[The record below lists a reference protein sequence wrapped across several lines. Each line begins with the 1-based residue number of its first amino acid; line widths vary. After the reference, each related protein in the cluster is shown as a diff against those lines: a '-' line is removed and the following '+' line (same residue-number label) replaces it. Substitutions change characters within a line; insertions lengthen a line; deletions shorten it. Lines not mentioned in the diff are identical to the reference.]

1 MELELSDDP
10 DGRARS
16 AVRAAAARAGVE
28 LAPVPDRRN
37 GTWWRAG
44 LLEGLARDPGAPAPV
59 AANGYDVTPSPR
71 STRGATRA

>member
-1 MELELSDDP
+1 MEFELSDDP
-10 DGRARS
+10 DGGARS
-16 AVRAAAARAGVE
+16 AVRAAVARAGVE

-37 GTWWRAG
+37 GAWWRAG
-44 LLEGLARDPGAPAPV
+44 LLEGLARDPGAPPPA

>member
-10 DGRARS
+10 DGRVCS
-16 AVRAAAARAGVE
+16 AVRVAAARAGME

-37 GTWWRAG
+37 GAWWRAG
-44 LLEGLARDPGAPAPV
+44 LLEGLARDPGAPTPA

>member
-10 DGRARS
+10 DGRAGS
-16 AVRAAAARAGVE
+16 AVRAAAARAGME

-37 GTWWRAG
+37 GAWWRDG
-44 LLEGLARDPGAPAPV
+44 LLEGLARDPGAP
-59 AANGYDVTPSPR
+59 ANGYDVTPSPR